1 MRALSALTVAFWL
14 GIAPHAQAEIC
25 PLTVPSGAELEPS
38 IRSHVRQR
46 NVERILRAR
55 GCQAGDILSMV
66 LTEDSKVFPYNENFV
81 PMVCALDKP
90 VVVLPAP
97 IVS

>member
-1 MRALSALTVAFWL
+1 
-14 GIAPHAQAEIC
+14 
-25 PLTVPSGAELEPS
+25 
-38 IRSHVRQR
+38 
-46 NVERILRAR
+46 
-55 GCQAGDILSMV
+55 MV

-97 IVS
+97 IVSRAITRVFCSWTGRIEAERPWVAAQDPQ